1 MLSQVTNFLKKNK
14 KIMYYLSFFTIIYF
28 ILWDSAF
35 ASEATK
41 TSWAEAAL
49 TVVEWL
55 LKWVSAILAILTY
68 LVTLFLDPSWVNGSF
83 FGLTEKF
90 RTIWIMVSNVV
101 YFIFAVLLVWIAFM
115 NIIWKEGDKY
125 QLKQALPKFVVW
137 VLIVPFSWF
146 IVQAVLSIS
155 AVLTVSAITLP
166 YDTFSDYQTR
176 VNEID
181 VKNNCTINIWGLIWA
196 TKDAADTTIA
206 WDKKNQVLTCDDST
220 TKFKNIFDWWWD
232 ANSTIF
238 ATVSTYTFW
247 ILKIDRLDDLD
258 FNEIKATIRT
268 VADVVIKVVID
279 FLFVLIY
286 AILMIAL
293 WLVLMIRGI
302 YLWLY
307 IMFSPLFWLMY
318 FFDKNGSWEWFF
330 EKFNFKEFFALAMV
344 PVYSMLALSFGLLF
358 MYVVWTWMTSGDDA
372 IELKA
377 TNGGAD
383 SEFLLW
389 KWWSNEFSLKVKG
402 SLGAWWKEVLNDVW
416 SLFADTGTGSLWVI
430 WTLIIQFFWIV
441 VLWWTIMAAM
451 RSSSIT
457 KAIVE
462 PIHQFGTQV
471 WSIMAKAPQNVPIFW
486 GQSMKSMGNVAQKV
500 WGHIESK
507 NLDRANDF
515 ASKHMKFLDADTMN
529 NIANVKKI
537 WTNLDSISAIWP
549 ELSTEWKKFLGT
561 VGTVEKWGSIK
572 DYQDILQKFW
582 NIKGIDLKE
591 LKNINTAGGFHKAV
605 NDIESKIDA
614 RDKTLWAFKWTSVAG
629 IYDQKR
635 EDMNKG
641 MQELATN
648 WTATTSNTSANNEK
662 IAAISKNNGD
672 TNYYDISIWNDSVA
686 QVSEWDIIKIPWLDN
701 IETQI
706 KSLTDKLWGLYKGD
720 IKNKD
725 KLKEFITA
733 ETKIS
738 NTGQLETIAQ
748 WIQQKR
754 KEDAV
759 TEEGDAE

>member
-14 KIMYYLSFFTIIYF
+14 KIMYYLSFFTVIYF
-28 ILWDSAF
+28 ILWDTTF
-35 ASEATK
+35 AWDATQ

-55 LKWVSAILAILTY
+55 LKGISAILAILTY
-68 LVTLFLDPSWVNGSF
+68 LVTLFLDPSWINGSF

-146 IVQAVLSIS
+146 IVQMVLSIS
-155 AVLTVSAITLP
+155 AILTVSAITLP
-166 YDTFSDYQTR
+166 YDTFWDYKSKINTI
-176 VNEID
+176 EI
-181 VKNNCTINIWGLIWA
+181 KNNCEINIWALTWTGE
-196 TKDAADTTIA
+196 T
-206 WDKKNQVLTCDDST
+206 LTCKGST
-220 TKFKNIFDWWWD
+220 TTFEKAFNWWWE
-232 ANSTIF
+232 AHSTIF
-238 ATVSTYTFW
+238 ATISTYTFG
-247 ILKIDRLDDLD
+247 ILKIDKLDELN
-258 FNEIKATIRT
+258 FQELKSTLKTI
-268 VADVVIKVVID
+268 ADVVIKVVID
-279 FLFVLIY
+279 FLFILIY

-293 WLVLMIRGI
+293 WLVLMIRWI

-358 MYVVWTWMTSGDDA
+358 MYVVWTWITSGDEA
-372 IELKA
+372 VSIKSNPWGTES
-377 TNGGAD
+377 N
-383 SEFLLW
+383 FLLW
-389 KWWSNEFSLKVKG
+389 KEWGEWFNLTVKW
-402 SLGAWWKEVLNDVW
+402 SLGSSSKEVLNDVW

-537 WTNLDSISAIWP
+537 GTNLDSISAIWP

-662 IAAISKNNGD
+662 IAAVSKNNWD

-686 QVSEWDIIKIPWLDN
+686 QVSDWNIIKIPWLDDV
-701 IETQI
+701 ETQI

-720 IKNKD
+720 IDNKG
-725 KLKEFITA
+725 KLIEFITD
-733 ETKIS
+733 ETKIT
-738 NTGQLETIAQ
+738 NTGQLDTIAQ
-748 WIQQKR
+748 WIKRKR

-759 TEEGDAE
+759 SEEDQPE